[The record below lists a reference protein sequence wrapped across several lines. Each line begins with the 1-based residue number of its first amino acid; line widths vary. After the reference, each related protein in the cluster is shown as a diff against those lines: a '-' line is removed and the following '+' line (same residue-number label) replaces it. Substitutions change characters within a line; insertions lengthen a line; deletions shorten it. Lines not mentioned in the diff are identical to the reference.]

1 MSHAQAPGCT
11 HGGAALVGS
20 AREVIAVTGVVK
32 VVVLEVVKVEAVVAA
47 MMEVMVTTVMFTV
60 TAVIMK
66 TDSSGPRISQAS
78 NVFTALSLP
87 GGLSSGVKKRESLN
101 QTCQDNVIS

>member
-1 MSHAQAPGCT
+1 MGSWGRKLSHAQAPGCT
-11 HGGAALVGS
+11 HGGAALLGC
-20 AREVIAVTGVVK
+20 AREVIAVTV
-32 VVVLEVVKVEAVVAA
+32 VVKVEAVVAA
-47 MMEVMVTTVMFTV
+47 MMEVMVTTVKFTV

-78 NVFTALSLP
+78 DIFTALSLP

-101 QTCQDNVIS
+101 QTYQDNVIS